1 MKKKQTRSEAR
12 VEAFKLIFESEVN
25 SESPEYLIEVMLE
38 EHPERESNV
47 DYIKTVYLGVLA
59 KKDEIDKMIEDSMT
73 FGWKLERISKV
84 ALAVLRMAV
93 FEILYIEDVPE
104 KVAINEAVEI
114 DKKYDEPDNS
124 AFVNGI
130 LGGIIK
136 KL

>member
-38 EHPERESNV
+38 EHPESESNV

-93 FEILYIEDVPE
+93 FGILYIEDVPE

>member
-1 MKKKQTRSEAR
+1 MKKKQTRSDAR

-38 EHPERESNV
+38 EHPESESNV

>member
-38 EHPERESNV
+38 DHPESESNV

>member
-38 EHPERESNV
+38 EHPESESNV
-47 DYIKTVYLGVLA
+47 DYIKRVYLGVLA

>member
-38 EHPERESNV
+38 EHPESESNV

-93 FEILYIEDVPE
+93 FEILYIED
-104 KVAINEAVEI
+104 
-114 DKKYDEPDNS
+114 
-124 AFVNGI
+124 
-130 LGGIIK
+130 
-136 KL
+136 

>member
-38 EHPERESNV
+38 EHPESESNV
-47 DYIKTVYLGVLA
+47 DYIKKVYLGVLA